1 MPRRR
6 GALRAFGGRF
16 AIALVLAV
24 SLMVGAVVAVNYVI
38 NVKLNSVSR
47 VGLHTAAAS
56 GGPINFLLVGSDS
69 RAFTNGNKDAQQ
81 HFGTDQSN
89 GGQRSD
95 TLMVVRV
102 DPDHHKTVVV
112 SFPRDMWV
120 NIPGQGAA
128 KINSAYN
135 DGPQR
140 VIDTLKADY
149 NIQINHFIRV
159 DFQSFQGVVDAIGTV
174 PVYVPWQA
182 RDDLTGLYTPSPGC
196 ESLTGADALA
206 YVRSRDL
213 QYYSQSKKR
222 WMAADP
228 VPDINRID
236 RQQQFIKQLAGIAV
250 QRSLRDPLT
259 GNKILNRVLKNLT
272 IDKGL
277 TKDDILTLVDAF
289 RTINP
294 KDSGQVLFT
303 KIPWS
308 EGPNL
313 GGQNVLYLKEPDADA
328 VLARLGGSVVPANVA
343 IITNS
348 TSRPSGLGSSGTTGG
363 TTGTTS
369 GTTGTTSGTT
379 GTTAPSGS
387 TSTTMLPGGTSS
399 TLPPSALTPPASTPS
414 VSSTPSAEN
423 ISLFGPP
430 APKFSPCS

>member
-6 GALRAFGGRF
+6 GALRTFGGRF
-16 AIALVLAV
+16 AISLVLAAA
-24 SLMVGAVVAVNYVI
+24 LMVGAVVAVNYVI

-47 VGLHTAAAS
+47 VGLHTAVAS

-81 HFGTDQSN
+81 HFGTDQAN

-120 NIPGQGAA
+120 NVAGQGAA

-196 ESLTGADALA
+196 ERLTGADALA

-222 WMAADP
+222 WMPADS
-228 VPDINRID
+228 VPDIDRIG

-259 GNKILNRVLKNLT
+259 GNQILNRVLKNLT
-272 IDKGL
+272 LDKGL

-289 RTINP
+289 RTVNP
-294 KDSGQVLFT
+294 KDSGQVSFT
-303 KIPWS
+303 TMPWA
-308 EGPNL
+308 EGPNRD
-313 GGQNVLYLKEPDADA
+313 GQNVLYLREPDADA

-343 IITNS
+343 IVTGGS
-348 TSRPSGLGSSGTTGG
+348 SRPSGLGAS
-363 TTGTTS
+363 GTTS
-369 GTTGTTSGTT
+369 GNTGTTSGTT
-379 GTTAPSGS
+379 GTTAPSDS
-387 TSTTMLPGGTSS
+387 TSTTTLPGGTSS
-399 TLPPSALTPPASTPS
+399 TLPPSTLTPPTSTPS
-414 VSSTPSAEN
+414 VSTTPSAEL
-423 ISLFGPP
+423 IRQFGQP